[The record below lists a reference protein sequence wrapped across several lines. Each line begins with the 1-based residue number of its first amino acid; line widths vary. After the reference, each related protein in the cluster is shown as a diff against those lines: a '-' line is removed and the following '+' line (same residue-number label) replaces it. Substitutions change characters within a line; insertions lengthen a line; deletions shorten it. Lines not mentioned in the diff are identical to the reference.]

1 MAIDRDLDGWT
12 WFETAVVAT
21 EDPEEQELRR
31 AFARCFSSADG
42 RLVMETLE
50 RLMLNRR
57 LSPNA
62 SNGELRHLEGQR
74 FAVAYIATMAARGR
88 ASTS

>member
-1 MAIDRDLDGWT
+1 MALDRDLDGWT
-12 WFETAVVAT
+12 WFEAAMVAA
-21 EDPEEQELRR
+21 EDPDEQELCR

-42 RLVMETLE
+42 RLVLETLE

-57 LSPNA
+57 LAPDA
-62 SNGELRHLEGQR
+62 SDAELRHLEGQR